1 MNELV
6 NGCSMKTAPSHQ
18 TPDSMF
24 STSHLDFKPVN
35 EENNFEES
43 NRNEKFPLSAEHSD
57 SDTDYENPIEE
68 ENNNQLKCCNSSSFN
83 SSGKESISINVLQ
96 NYVCKLWNK
105 RNYSYFDSSPKN
117 LVGMSWNNSIDGWE
131 LYDTDLE
138 SSVDTSE
145 DSEITTD

>member
-1 MNELV
+1 
-6 NGCSMKTAPSHQ
+6 MKTAPSHQ